1 MGEAISVQEVQI
13 TDEVRWG
20 ILQRKAQETRVLLAF
35 NLFHEHNIE
44 PILIKGLAAAQFY
57 PESVFRNSID
67 MDLAVSRSD
76 FEAST
81 GISRSVEATGLAID
95 LHRELR
101 HLDTVNWDD
110 LFNNSKLLQ
119 LEKGTIRVLRPEDHL
134 RVLCVHWLT
143 DGGSNKDRLWDIY
156 YLIENRPA
164 GFDWDRFLKSVDVK
178 RQRWLICTVG
188 LAQRFLGLDLSDTP
202 IETEAR
208 DLPNWFVRTVEQEW
222 ASETRLVPLEA
233 TLRDPRLLFKQIKKR
248 FQPNP
253 IWATVQMN
261 GSFDARTRF
270 FYQIGSFFKRIPSS
284 VRRVSETIAGMRA
297 K

>member
-1 MGEAISVQEVQI
+1 MIESIPDKPGSIEN
-13 TDEVRWG
+13 DFRWNL
-20 ILQRKAQETRVLLAF
+20 LQRKAAERRVQQAF
-35 NLFHEHNIE
+35 NLFREHNIE
-44 PILIKGLAAAQFY
+44 PILIKGLAAAQVY
-57 PESVFRNSID
+57 PESKFRNSID
-67 MDLAVSRSD
+67 IDLAVSSSV
-76 FEAST
+76 FETAAD
-81 GISRSVEATGLAID
+81 ISRSVEAAGLAID

-101 HLDTVNWDD
+101 HLDTVHWDD
-110 LFNNSKLLQ
+110 LFTNSKLLQ
-119 LEKGTIRVLRPEDHL
+119 LEQGTIRVLRPEDHL

-156 YLIENRPA
+156 YLIDNRPA
-164 GFDWDRFLKSVDVK
+164 EFDWDRFLKSVDVK

-202 IETEAR
+202 IEREAR
-208 DLPNWFVRTVEQEW
+208 DLPQWFVKTVEQEW
-222 ASETRLVPLEA
+222 ASKTRLVPLEA
-233 TLRDPRLLFKQIKKR
+233 SLFDPKLLFKQIKKR

-284 VRRVSETIAGMRA
+284 VKRVSETIAAMM
-297 K
+297 KK